1 MKKKLIVIGDGGH
14 ARAIVDV
21 ALSSGEFE
29 ILAVVGRD
37 EANQKAW
44 QQFGIDWVNE
54 SEIQKYAIS
63 SAFGIV
69 GLGQIKDP
77 EPRVKAYEL
86 LVNLGVELATL
97 VSPKAYVSKT
107 SIIGKG
113 TAVMHGAV
121 VNAHAKIGVNTII
134 NSMAL
139 VEHDATVG
147 NHSHISTGAIVNGES
162 RVGDKSFVGS
172 GAVLKQGIS
181 VGSSCMVPMGS
192 LVVSDWLDGTNS
204 SESGR

>member
-1 MKKKLIVIGDGGH
+1 MKNKLIVIGDGGH

-21 ALSSGEFE
+21 ALSTGEFE
-29 ILAVVGRD
+29 ILAVLGRD
-37 EANQKAW
+37 EANKKNWHQS
-44 QQFGIDWVNE
+44 GIDWVNE
-54 SEIQKYAIS
+54 AEIQKYANS
-63 SAFGIV
+63 SALGIV

-77 EPRVKAYEL
+77 EPRVNAYER
-86 LVNLGVELATL
+86 LVNLGIELATL

-121 VNAHAKIGVNTII
+121 VNAYAQIGVNTII

-139 VEHDATVG
+139 VEHDANVG
-147 NHSHISTGAIVNGES
+147 NHSHISTGAIVNGQS
-162 RVGDKSFVGS
+162 RIGDKSFIGS
-172 GAVLKQGIS
+172 GAVLRQGIS
-181 VGSSCMVPMGS
+181 VGASCIVPMGS

>member
-21 ALSSGEFE
+21 ALSIGEFE

-37 EANQKAW
+37 ETNQKTW

-54 SEIQKYAIS
+54 AEIQKYANS

-77 EPRVKAYEL
+77 EPRIKAYEL
-86 LVNLGVELATL
+86 LENLGVELATL

-121 VNAHAKIGVNTII
+121 VNAHAQIGVNAII

-162 RVGDKSFVGS
+162 RVGDKSFIGS

-181 VGSSCMVPMGS
+181 VGSSCIVPMGS

>member
-21 ALSSGEFE
+21 ALSTGEFE

-37 EANQKAW
+37 ETNQKAW

-54 SEIQKYAIS
+54 DEIQKYANS

-77 EPRVKAYEL
+77 EPRIKAYEL
-86 LVNLGVELATL
+86 LENLGVELATL

-121 VNAHAKIGVNTII
+121 VNAHAQIGVNTII

-139 VEHDATVG
+139 LEHDATVG

-162 RVGDKSFVGS
+162 RVGDKSFIGS

-181 VGSSCMVPMGS
+181 VGSSCIVPMGS

>member
-21 ALSSGEFE
+21 ALSTGEFD
-29 ILAVVGRD
+29 ILAVAGTD
-37 EANQKAW
+37 ETNQKAW
-44 QQFGIDWVNE
+44 QQSGIDWVNE
-54 SEIQKYAIS
+54 SEIQKYANS
-63 SAFGIV
+63 SALGIV

-77 EPRVKAYEL
+77 EPRVKAYGILE
-86 LVNLGVELATL
+86 NLGLELATL
-97 VSPKAYVSKT
+97 VSPNAYVSKT

-121 VNAHAKIGVNTII
+121 VNAHAQIGTNAII

-139 VEHDATVG
+139 VEHDAIVG
-147 NHSHISTGAIVNGES
+147 NHSHISTGAIVNGQS

-181 VGSSCMVPMGS
+181 VGSNCIVPMGS
-192 LVVSDWLDGTNS
+192 LVVSDWPDGTNS

>member
-1 MKKKLIVIGDGGH
+1 MKMKLIVIGDGGH
-14 ARAIVDV
+14 ARSIVDV
-21 ALSSGEFE
+21 ALSTGEFE

-37 EANQKAW
+37 ETNQKAW

-54 SEIQKYAIS
+54 SEIQKYANS
-63 SAFGIV
+63 SALGIV

-86 LVNLGVELATL
+86 LVNLGMELATL
-97 VSPKAYVSKT
+97 VSPKAFVSKT

-121 VNAHAKIGVNTII
+121 VNAHAQIGVNTII

-162 RVGDKSFVGS
+162 RVGDKSFIGS

-181 VGSSCMVPMGS
+181 VGSSCIVPMGS

>member
-1 MKKKLIVIGDGGH
+1 MKNKLIVIGDGGH

-21 ALSSGEFE
+21 ALSTGEFE

-37 EANQKAW
+37 ETNRKAW
-44 QQFGIDWVNE
+44 HQSGIDWVNE
-54 SEIQKYAIS
+54 AEIQKYANS
-63 SAFGIV
+63 SDLGIV
-69 GLGQIKDP
+69 GLGQIQDP
-77 EPRVKAYEL
+77 EPRVDAYER
-86 LVNLGVELATL
+86 LVNLGMELATL

-113 TAVMHGAV
+113 AAVMHGAV
-121 VNAHAKIGVNTII
+121 VNAYAQIGTNTII

-139 VEHDATVG
+139 VEHDSSVG
-147 NHSHISTGAIVNGES
+147 NHSHISTGAIVNGQS
-162 RVGDKSFVGS
+162 RVGDKSFIGS

-181 VGSSCMVPMGS
+181 VGSSCIVPMGS

-204 SESGR
+204 SKSGR

>member
-14 ARAIVDV
+14 ARSIVDV
-21 ALSSGEFE
+21 ALSTGEFE

-37 EANQKAW
+37 EANKKAW
-44 QQFGIDWVNE
+44 QQSGIDWVNVA
-54 SEIQKYAIS
+54 EIQKYANS
-63 SAFGIV
+63 SALGIV

-77 EPRVKAYEL
+77 EPRKKAYEL
-86 LVNLGVELATL
+86 LENLGFELATL

-107 SIIGKG
+107 SIIGQG

-121 VNAHAKIGVNTII
+121 VNAHAQIGVNAII

-139 VEHDATVG
+139 VEHDSSVG
-147 NHSHISTGAIVNGES
+147 NHSHISTGAIVNGQS
-162 RVGDKSFVGS
+162 RVGDKSFIGS

-181 VGSSCMVPMGS
+181 VGSSCIVPMGS

-204 SESGR
+204 SKSRR